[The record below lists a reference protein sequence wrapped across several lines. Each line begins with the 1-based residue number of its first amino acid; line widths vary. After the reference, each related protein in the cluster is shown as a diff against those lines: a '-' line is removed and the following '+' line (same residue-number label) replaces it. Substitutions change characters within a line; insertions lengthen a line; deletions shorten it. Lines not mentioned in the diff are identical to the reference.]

1 MRKLF
6 GVDRKTH
13 RFLIEPLSESLHPKV
28 MLLSRMVG
36 FYKAQTK
43 SPKFCLR
50 FLIKLAEIDK
60 RTVIGKTLDHI
71 RTSCGLA
78 LNENPKLRPALVKKS
93 LKYREIKEDEQ
104 WRIPVLKELIETR
117 DGEQVIPG
125 FTNNEIN
132 EMLDFLCID

>member
-1 MRKLF
+1 
-6 GVDRKTH
+6 
-13 RFLIEPLSESLHPKV
+13 
-28 MLLSRMVG
+28 MVS

-43 SPKFCLR
+43 SPKFCVR

-60 RTVIGKTLDHI
+60 RTVLGKTLDHI
-71 RTSCGLA
+71 RTSCGLT
-78 LNENPKLRPALVKKS
+78 LNENQKLTPSLVKKS
-93 LKYREIKEDEQ
+93 LKYKEIKEDEQ